1 MGGTMQSMILAA
13 ALGLWLALAAWAL
26 AAGLILRRRARL
38 SLDGAARQDSL
49 AELSPALALIVHG
62 DNRIEGTTRLAMLL
76 GFTEMPTTLAAL
88 EAQECGLV
96 SGEAAALA
104 ADINGAREGG
114 KSFMRPVT
122 PNGSERTLLM
132 IGQPAPRAVAT
143 RGVIVWVIDA
153 TRNQGEMNRLRS
165 DADRAGQAFRT
176 LSRLIEAA
184 PVPMWHRGPDLRLT
198 LVNRAYVDAVDASDA
213 EDAVTRGVELVEGG
227 RGIGPIAAA
236 AAARDAGEVRERI
249 VPAIIGGAR
258 RAMRI
263 VDVPLGQAG
272 VAGYAIDTDD
282 LERAR
287 ADFRR
292 FVETQRDTLD
302 RLSAGVAQF
311 DADHTLSFSN
321 LPFQRMFALR
331 PEWLADRPEFD
342 RVLDRLR
349 EAGRIPEA
357 RDFPQWKREKRGW
370 FTNPAGAAEE
380 SWLLPDGK
388 HLRVVAQPLPDAGL
402 LVIFEDRTEQVQ
414 LLSARDTLLRV
425 REATFDNLFE
435 AVGTFAADGRLNLWN
450 SRFRDVWDLDEDF
463 LASFPRI
470 DALADA
476 AAPLIA
482 GAEGAKT
489 IREAVRA
496 ATMERQARTGQISL
510 TDGRH
515 FEYSGVPLPDGNAL
529 LIMLDITDRHRVESG
544 LRERADTLEA
554 SGKQRTAYVANMSY
568 ELRQPLTSIAGFA
581 EMLEHGYAGT
591 LSERG
596 GEYVAAILEA
606 VRRLDVQVDQVLAI
620 AERDAGI
627 GRAGEIDYS
636 ALLRAIA
643 VRHELA
649 ENVPDDLGTT
659 ASATVVI
666 DAVTR
671 VIETIGGGAAHLNV
685 TNGKGLR
692 IAIAGKTNGTLPD
705 EDVLID
711 LRATMADQQGSIAV
725 ARRAGDVP
733 VVTLSFPR

>member
-1 MGGTMQSMILAA
+1 MQSTILAV

-26 AAGLILRRRARL
+26 ATGLLMRRRATL
-38 SLDGAARQDSL
+38 ALAGVARQDSL

-76 GFTEMPTTLAAL
+76 GFDRLPTTLAGL
-88 EAQECGLV
+88 EGQDKGLT

-104 ADINGAREGG
+104 ADINAAKQGG
-114 KSFMRPVT
+114 KSFMRPVM
-122 PNGSERTLLM
+122 PNGSERTLVM
-132 IGQPAPRAVAT
+132 IGQPAPRSVTA
-143 RGVIVWVIDA
+143 RGAIVWVIDA

-198 LVNRAYVDAVDASDA
+198 LVNRAYVDAVDAEDA

-357 RDFPQWKREKRGW
+357 RDFPQWKREKRDW

-414 LLSARDTLLRV
+414 LLRARDTLIRV

-435 AVGTFAADGRLNLWN
+435 AVGTFSADGRLNLWN
-450 SRFRDVWDLDEDF
+450 ARFRDVWNLEEDF
-463 LASFPRI
+463 LAASPRI

-482 GAEGAKT
+482 GAEGAT
-489 IREAVRA
+489 VIREAVRA
-496 ATMERQARTGQISL
+496 ATMERQARTGRISL
-510 TDGRH
+510 TNGRH

-529 LIMLDITDRHRVESG
+529 LIMLDVTDRHRVESG

-554 SGKQRTAYVANMSY
+554 SGKERTAYVANMSY

-581 EMLEHGYAGT
+581 EMLQGGYAGT
-591 LSERG
+591 LSDRA

-606 VRRLDVQVDQVLAI
+606 VGRLAGQVDQVLEV
-620 AERDAGI
+620 AERDAGMMRQAEVDI
-627 GRAGEIDYS
+627 A
-636 ALLRAIA
+636 ALLRMLAT
-643 VRHELA
+643 RHGLA
-649 ENVPDDLGTT
+649 ANVPDDLVT
-659 ASATVVI
+659 AASPSVVVE
-666 DAVTR
+666 AVDR
-671 VIETIGGGAAHLNV
+671 VIGSIGGGAAHLNIL
-685 TNGKGLR
+685 NGKGLR
-692 IAIAGKTNGTLPD
+692 VAVAGHSGGSLPD
-705 EDVLID
+705 DATLID
-711 LRATMADQQGSIAV
+711 LRAMMAEQEGSVAV
-725 ARRAGDVP
+725 TRRAGGIP
-733 VVTLSFPR
+733 VVTLTFPR

>member
-1 MGGTMQSMILAA
+1 MQSTMLAA
-13 ALGLWLALAAWAL
+13 ALGLWLAVAAAAL
-26 AAGLILRRRARL
+26 AAGLILRRRAREAL
-38 SLDGAARQDSL
+38 AGVARQDAM

-62 DNRIEGTTRLAMLL
+62 DNRIEGSTRLAMLL
-76 GFTEMPTTLAAL
+76 GLDRVPATLAAL
-88 EAQECGLV
+88 EGTDAGLG
-96 SGEAAALA
+96 SGDLAALA
-104 ADINGAREGG
+104 ADINGARQGG
-114 KSFMRPVT
+114 KSFTRPIV
-122 PNGSERTLLM
+122 PVGSQRTLIM
-132 IGQPAPRAVAT
+132 VGQPAPRTIAP
-143 RGVIVWVIDA
+143 RGVLVWVIDA
-153 TRNQGEMNRLRS
+153 TRNQSEMSRLRH

-198 LVNRAYVDAVDASDA
+198 LVNRAYVDAVDAEDA
-213 EDAVTRGVELVEGG
+213 EDAVARGVELVEGSA
-227 RGIGPIAAA
+227 GIGPIAAA
-236 AAARDAGEVRERI
+236 AAARDAGEVRQRV

-287 ADFRR
+287 ADFKR
-292 FVETQRDTLD
+292 FVDTQRDTLD

-311 DADHTLSFSN
+311 GADHALSFSN

-357 RDFPQWKREKRGW
+357 RDFPDWKREKRDW
-370 FTNPAGAAEE
+370 FTNTAGAAEE

-388 HLRVVAQPLPDAGL
+388 HLRVVALPLPDAGL

-450 SRFRDVWDLDEDF
+450 SRFRDVWQLDDDF

-482 GAEGAKT
+482 SAEGATT

-496 ATMERQARTGQISL
+496 ATMERQGRTGRISL

-529 LIMLDITDRHRVESG
+529 LIMLDVTDRQRVESV

-554 SGKQRTAYVANMSY
+554 SDKERTAFVANMSY

-581 EMLEHGYAGT
+581 EMLDGGYAGDLDT
-591 LSERG
+591 RAS
-596 GEYVAAILEA
+596 EYVSAILEA
-606 VRRLDVQVDQVLAI
+606 VRRLGIQIDQVLAV
-620 AERDAGI
+620 AEQDAG
-627 GRAGEIDYS
+627 
-636 ALLRAIA
+636 LRHGNAI
-643 VRHELA
+643 VELA
-649 ENVPDDLGTT
+649 PVLRSLAEK
-659 ASATVVI
+659 
-666 DAVTR
+666 TR
-671 VIETIGGGAAHLNV
+671 PAAHNP
-685 TNGKGLR
+685 GRYRQRDRAHWGDQPAGR
-692 IAIAGKTNGTLPD
+692 IGHHVDRRRGETAGRYHRQW
-705 EDVLID
+705 
-711 LRATMADQQGSIAV
+711 RAHRHRRGS
-725 ARRAGDVP
+725 RRNAAG
-733 VVTLSFPR
+733 

>member
-1 MGGTMQSMILAA
+1 MQSTILAA
-13 ALGLWLALAAWAL
+13 ALGLWLAVAACAL
-26 AAGLILRRRARL
+26 AAGLILRRRAR
-38 SLDGAARQDSL
+38 GALAGVARQDSL
-49 AELSPALALIVHG
+49 ADLSPALALIVHG
-62 DNRIEGTTRLAMLL
+62 DNRIEGSTRLAMLL
-76 GFTEMPTTLAAL
+76 GFDRIPATLAAL
-88 EAQECGLV
+88 EAQDAGLS
-96 SGEAAALA
+96 SGDAAALA
-104 ADINGAREGG
+104 ADVSGARQGG
-114 KSFMRPVT
+114 KSFMRPVV
-122 PNGSERTLLM
+122 PVGSQRTLFM
-132 IGQPAPRAVAT
+132 IGQPAPRTVAA
-143 RGVIVWVIDA
+143 RGVLVWVIDA
-153 TRNQGEMNRLRS
+153 TRNQGEMAQLRH

-198 LVNRAYVDAVDASDA
+198 LVNRAYVDAVDAVDA
-213 EDAVTRGVELVEGG
+213 EDAVKRGVELVEGSA
-227 RGIGPIAAA
+227 GIGPIAAA
-236 AAARDAGEVRERI
+236 AAARDAGEVRQRI

-292 FVETQRDTLD
+292 FVDTQRDTLD

-357 RDFPQWKREKRGW
+357 RDFPAWKREKRDW
-370 FTNPAGAAEE
+370 FTNLAGAAEE

-414 LLSARDTLLRV
+414 LLSARDTLIRV

-450 SRFRDVWDLDEDF
+450 SRFRDVWQLDDDF

-470 DALADA
+470 DALAEA

-482 GAEGAKT
+482 SEGGATT

-496 ATMERQARTGQISL
+496 ATMERHARTGRISL

-529 LIMLDITDRHRVESG
+529 LIMLDVTDRHRVETV
-544 LRERADTLEA
+544 LRERADSLEA
-554 SGKQRTAYVANMSY
+554 SDKERTAFVANMSY
-568 ELRQPLTSIAGFA
+568 ELRQPLTSIAGFG
-581 EMLEHGYAGT
+581 EMLEGGYAGN
-591 LSERG
+591 LGARAQ
-596 GEYVAAILEA
+596 EYVAAILEA
-606 VRRLDVQVDQVLAI
+606 VRRLSVQVDQVLAV
-620 AERDAGI
+620 AEQDAGLGQEVAVIEI
-627 GRAGEIDYS
+627 GP
-636 ALLRAIA
+636 LLRK
-643 VRHELA
+643 LA
-649 ENVPDDLGTT
+649 DKHGLKCTMPDSIGGVA
-659 ASATVVI
+659 ASAEAVMQSVEKVI
-666 DAVTR
+666 AS
-671 VIETIGGGAAHLNV
+671 IGGGAAQLAV
-685 TNGKGLR
+685 TTGNGVR
-692 IAIAGKTNGTLPD
+692 VAIAGAPAGTLPG

-711 LRATMADQQGSIAV
+711 LRAMMAEHRGSIAV
-725 ARRAGDVP
+725 ARRAHDVP

>member
-1 MGGTMQSMILAA
+1 MQSTILAA

-38 SLDGAARQDSL
+38 ALDGVARQDSL

-76 GFTEMPTTLAAL
+76 GFDRLPATLAGL
-88 EAQECGLV
+88 EGQNKGLS
-96 SGEAAALA
+96 SGEAAAFA
-104 ADINGAREGG
+104 ADINTARQGG

-132 IGQPAPRAVAT
+132 IGQPAPRTVAT
-143 RGVIVWVIDA
+143 RGAIVWVIDA
-153 TRNQGEMNRLRS
+153 TRNQGEMQRLRS

-184 PVPMWHRGPDLRLT
+184 PVPMWHRGADLRLT
-198 LVNRAYVDAVDASDA
+198 LVNRAYVDAVDAVDA

-331 PEWLADRPEFD
+331 PEWLADRPEFE

-357 RDFPQWKREKRGW
+357 RDFPQWKREKRDW

-414 LLSARDTLLRV
+414 LLRARDTLIRV

-435 AVGTFAADGRLNLWN
+435 AVGTFSADGRLNLWN
-450 SRFRDVWDLDEDF
+450 ARFRDVWNLDEDF
-463 LASFPRI
+463 LAASPRI

-482 GAEGAKT
+482 GIEGAT
-489 IREAVRA
+489 MIRETVRA
-496 ATMERQARTGQISL
+496 ATMERQSRTGRISL

-529 LIMLDITDRHRVESG
+529 LIMLDVTDRHRVERG

-554 SGKQRTAYVANMSY
+554 SGKERTAYVANMSY

-581 EMLEHGYAGT
+581 EMLQSGYAGSLT
-591 LSERG
+591 NRA
-596 GEYVAAILEA
+596 GEYVGAILEA
-606 VRRLDVQVDQVLAI
+606 VRRLDVQVDQVLDV

-627 GRAGEIDYS
+627 DRAGGADMTEM
-636 ALLRAIA
+636 LRTLAA
-643 VRHELA
+643 RHDLA
-649 ENVPDDLGTT
+649 ANIPDGLGTLT
-659 ASATVVI
+659 PANI
-666 DAVTR
+666 
-671 VIETIGGGAAHLNV
+671 VIETIDRVICEIGGGASQLNV
-685 TNGKGLR
+685 ADGNGLR
-692 IAIAGKTNGTLPD
+692 ISVAGLTGGSLPD
-705 EDVLID
+705 DAVMID
-711 LRATMADQQGSIAV
+711 LRTTMADQGGSVAV
-725 ARRAGDVP
+725 ARRASDVP
-733 VVTLSFPR
+733 VVTLNFPR

>member
-1 MGGTMQSMILAA
+1 MQSTILAA

-26 AAGLILRRRARL
+26 AAGLILRRRATL
-38 SLDGAARQDSL
+38 QLGGMARQESL

-62 DNRIEGTTRLAMLL
+62 DNRIEGSTRLAMLL
-76 GFTEMPTTLAAL
+76 GFDRLPATLAGL
-88 EAQECGLV
+88 EGNDAGLP

-104 ADINGAREGG
+104 ADVNTARQSG
-114 KSFMRPVT
+114 KGFVRPIT
-122 PNGSERTLLM
+122 PNGSDRTLLM
-132 IGQPAPRAVAT
+132 IGQPAPRTVAA
-143 RGVIVWVIDA
+143 RGVIVWAIDA
-153 TRNQGEMNRLRS
+153 TRTQGEMNRLRS

-321 LPFQRMFALR
+321 LPFQKMFALR

-357 RDFPQWKREKRGW
+357 RDFPEWKREKRSW
-370 FTNPAGAAEE
+370 FTNTSGAAEE

-414 LLSARDTLLRV
+414 LLSARDTLIRV

-435 AVGTFAADGRLNLWN
+435 AVGTFSADGRLNLWN
-450 SRFRDVWDLDEDF
+450 NRFRDVWHLEEEF
-463 LASFPRI
+463 LAASPRI
-470 DALADA
+470 DALAEA
-476 AAPLIA
+476 ATSSA
-482 GAEGAKT
+482 GPEGAKI

-496 ATMERQARTGQISL
+496 ATMERQGRTGRISL

-515 FEYSGVPLPDGNAL
+515 YEYSGVPLPDGNAL
-529 LIMLDITDRHRVESG
+529 LIMLDVTDRHRVESG
-544 LRERADTLEA
+544 LRQRADTLEA
-554 SGKQRTAYVANMSY
+554 SGKERTAYVANMSY

-581 EMLEHGYAGT
+581 EMLQGGYAGA

-596 GEYVAAILEA
+596 GEYVTAILEA
-606 VRRLDVQVDQVLAI
+606 VRRLDVQVDQVLEV
-620 AERDAGI
+620 AERDVTMGGAQADDI
-627 GRAGEIDYS
+627 A
-636 ALLRAIA
+636 AMLRALA
-643 VRHELA
+643 ARHALAQNIPDELA
-649 ENVPDDLGTT
+649 T
-659 ASATVVI
+659 AAPAATVIGTVEQVI
-666 DAVTR
+666 AA
-671 VIETIGGGAAHLNV
+671 IGGGASQLNV

-692 IAIAGKTNGTLPD
+692 IAIAGKAGGSLPVD
-705 EDVLID
+705 DVLVE
-711 LRATMADQQGSIAV
+711 LRAQMAEQSGSIAV